1 MKKILTVYPNCSL
14 GGMTSVYTSRCMLEA
29 STKFDFI
36 FVNDK
41 GGREAFSTPNNSDLR
56 IVRKDRLPTFYS
68 NTLAHIKYDEIR
80 ITSLPELTELDLE
93 NNKDTKLIYE
103 FHTSTESIIERELEL
118 LDFNKVTEI
127 WVPSEYL
134 KKIVSSLIKADTP
147 IKVVANIVNT
157 KIFNPSLS
165 SKKKFFFKAD
175 TIPIFWIGRL
185 DKGKNYKDFF
195 RMLSLLPSYYEGVV
209 ILSLENEPARISE
222 ALLETDKYQISN
234 RVKFLLNLTQ
244 SELANLYKDSFGN
257 KGIFCSTSLAESFG
271 YGVLEAALC
280 GLPVVTYEVGGI
292 SGHKQYGLAIHMVD
306 VGDTIQLAKSIS
318 SINWEQDFNRNI
330 QAFKSYELNLR
341 K

>member
-14 GGMTSVYTSRCMLEA
+14 GGMTSVYTSRCLIEPE
-29 STKFDFI
+29 TKFDFI
-36 FVNDK
+36 FINDK
-41 GGREAFSTPNNSDLR
+41 GGKEAFNSPHNSDFR
-56 IVRKDRLPTFYS
+56 IVRKDRLSAFYG
-68 NTLAHIKYDEIR
+68 NTLTHTKYDEIR
-80 ITSLPELTELDLE
+80 ITSLPELTSLDLE
-93 NNKDTKLIYE
+93 NNQDTKLIYE
-103 FHTSTESIIERELEL
+103 FHTSTESIIEKELEL
-118 LDFNKVTEI
+118 LDLNKVNEI

-134 KKIVSSLIKADTP
+134 RKIVSSLIKADTP

-157 KIFNPSLS
+157 KIFNPKISTE
-165 SKKKFFFKAD
+165 KRFFFRAD

-195 RMLSLLPSYYEGVV
+195 RMLSLLPSYYEGIV

-244 SELANLYKDSFGN
+244 AELADMYRNSFDN
-257 KGIFCSTSLAESFG
+257 HGIFCSTSLAESFG

-306 VGDTIQLAKSIS
+306 VGDTIQLAKTVS
-318 SINWEQDFNRNI
+318 SVNWNQDFNQNI
-330 QAFKSYELNLR
+330 QAFQYYELNLL
-341 K
+341 